1 MELNSGIFREFILF
15 IRNFVKLIF
24 PIFDNLEVAKI
35 RFLLFLKWQKINF
48 CTRKNFK
55 TAKNAIFGLEKL
67 DFFGFTNFI
76 FEFMK
81 GIF

>member
-24 PIFDNLEVAKI
+24 PIFDNLEVAKVL
-35 RFLLFLKWQKINF
+35 FLLFLKWQKINF
-48 CTRKNFK
+48 CTR
-55 TAKNAIFGLEKL
+55 KNAIFGLEKL